1 MSNYSP
7 SVLPQRAERTEA
19 PRGQRG
25 RHGGGTEGVRGGMSP
40 LGEGTHVAPL
50 LALPSPSPGRKM
62 SQCPA
67 RVGGERRRTPGP
79 AS

>member
-1 MSNYSP
+1 MNNYSP
-7 SVLPQRAERTEA
+7 AVLPHRAERTEA
-19 PRGQRG
+19 PQGQRG
-25 RHGGGTEGVRGGMSP
+25 RHRGGTEGVCGRMSP
-40 LGEGTHVAPL
+40 LREGMQAAPL
-50 LALPSPSPGRKM
+50 PALPSLSRGRKM